1 MPFKTLYCNEGV
13 FVKMKYAKKKVFS
26 TVRVIIETNN
36 IKKEIKLIY
45 TLINFVGYLFDLT
58 TMESNIIIQINH

>member
-36 IKKEIKLIY
+36 IKEEIKLIY
-45 TLINFVGYLFDLT
+45 TLYRNLKKLELALY
-58 TMESNIIIQINH
+58 SNDYYTLIEI